1 MSTFEDRIQELVEII
16 EQSAEEY
23 NENPPYSQDEENE
36 FCQDG
41 LIDPLSQMA
50 EILREAEAA
59 AYPKLAELIEQMDI
73 IFNRT
78 LNWAHGDTAVLE
90 YYDDEEKMKMKTTE
104 MTLMRAG
111 PTVNLACRPL
121 RTALKMPPFSK
132 IQEGQRTVRSMLL
145 QLGYAN
151 FFCSPWFCRNDA
163 SKLTPVRR
171 APSWWRFVF

>member
-23 NENPPYSQDEENE
+23 NENPPYSQDEEHE

-59 AYPKLAELIEQMDI
+59 AYPKLAELIEQTDI

-90 YYDDEEKMKMKTTE
+90 YYDDEDEDE
-104 MTLMRAG
+104 DEDDGDDANASG
-111 PTVNLACRPL
+111 PYSESCMPSFAHGSENAPLLKDPRRPKNS
-121 RTALKMPPFSK
+121 TFHA
-132 IQEGQRTVRSMLL
+132 
-145 QLGYAN
+145 
-151 FFCSPWFCRNDA
+151 SPTGIR
-163 SKLTPVRR
+163 
-171 APSWWRFVF
+171 